1 MRFQG
6 MSWVVA
12 VAAVLAC
19 SSAAQA
25 DERKFTYSYEAKT
38 LPQGTW
44 EFEQW
49 ATLRA
54 KREVGDIWFI
64 DLREEFE
71 YGLHDRLTVA
81 GYLNL
86 EVESLKN
93 VPGEEDETELEFE
106 SVSFEAKWKI
116 SDPAADPLGVM
127 FYGEVA
133 VGPDEQELE
142 FKLIISK
149 QLGPITLAYN
159 LVFELEREEEDDEWE
174 RESKIEHTFGASFAF
189 LPHWGVG
196 AELVIRT
203 PYEQN
208 FKEREETGALVGPNV
223 HYFSESWWI
232 TGTFLVLTRDPDHF
246 EKYEFRIIFG
256 INF

>member
-1 MRFQG
+1 MRSKG
-6 MSWVVA
+6 MSWAVA
-12 VAAVLAC
+12 VVAVLAC
-19 SSAAQA
+19 SSVARA

-54 KREVGDIWFI
+54 HRSVGDVWFL

-86 EVESLKN
+86 EVESIKN
-93 VPGEEDETELEFE
+93 VPGEKDETELEFE
-106 SVSFEAKWKI
+106 SVSVELKWKI
-116 SDPAADPLGVM
+116 SDPVADPLGVL
-127 FYGEVA
+127 FYTELAAG
-133 VGPDEQELE
+133 GDEQEVE
-142 FKLIISK
+142 FKLVVSK
-149 QLGPITLAYN
+149 QLGPVTLAYN
-159 LVFELEREEEDDEWE
+159 LIFELERAKEHGEWE
-174 RESKIEHTFGASFAF
+174 RESKIENTFGASFEFMPGWA
-189 LPHWGVG
+189 VG

-208 FKEREETGALVGPNV
+208 FKEREDTGAFVGPNI
-223 HYFSESWWI
+223 HYFSHSWWV
-232 TGTFLVLTRDPDHF
+232 TFTFLTLTRDPDTF
-246 EKYEFRIIFG
+246 EKYEARVIVG

>member
-1 MRFQG
+1 MG
-6 MSWVVA
+6 MIAVVTVVA
-12 VAAVLAC
+12 VLAFG
-19 SSAAQA
+19 SLAQA

-54 KREVGDIWFI
+54 HRDIGDVWFV

-81 GYLNL
+81 AYLNL
-86 EVESLKN
+86 EIESIRN

-106 SVSFEAKWKI
+106 SVSFEVKWKI
-116 SDPAADPLGVM
+116 SDPVADPLGVL

-133 VGPDEQELE
+133 VGTEEQELE
-142 FKLIISK
+142 WKLVISK
-149 QLGPITLAYN
+149 QLGPVTLAYN

-174 RESKIEHTFGASFAF
+174 RESKIEHTFGASVSI
-189 LPHWGVG
+189 LTHWNVG

-208 FKEREETGALVGPNV
+208 FKEREESAALVGPNV
-223 HYFSESWWI
+223 HYLSESWWI
-232 TGTFLVLTRDPDHF
+232 TGTFLVLTRDPDNF
-246 EKYEFRIIFG
+246 EKYEFRVIFG